1 MWYRIVKSSF
11 GVGPQRQIN
20 LEETIQ
26 PQIEEVIN
34 KPDTALYKTVEES
47 LSEIR
52 STDAKQNMG
61 TYEKSQGSVALMNG
75 EGMYPLNSSLN
86 NLNDLPSDKSL
97 Y

>member
-26 PQIEEVIN
+26 PQIEKVIN

-47 LSEIR
+47 LSEITQTCAIIYKTK
-52 STDAKQNMG
+52 STEN
-61 TYEKSQGSVALMNG
+61 
-75 EGMYPLNSSLN
+75 
-86 NLNDLPSDKSL
+86 
-97 Y
+97 

>member
-26 PQIEEVIN
+26 PQIEEVIS
-34 KPDTALYKTVEES
+34 KPVTPLFKTVEQS

-52 STDAKQNMG
+52 PTDEKQNMG
-61 TYEKSQGSVALMNG
+61 SYEKIQGSVALKNG

-86 NLNDLPSDKSL
+86 NLDNLPFDKSL

>member
-47 LSEIR
+47 LNEIR
-52 STDAKQNMG
+52 STDVKQNMG
-61 TYEKSQGSVALMNG
+61 MYEKSQGSVALMNG

-86 NLNDLPSDKSL
+86 NLDDLPSDKSL

>member
-52 STDAKQNMG
+52 STDVKQNMG
-61 TYEKSQGSVALMNG
+61 MYEKSQGSVALMNG

-86 NLNDLPSDKSL
+86 NLDDLPSDKSL

>member
-52 STDAKQNMG
+52 STDVKQNMG
-61 TYEKSQGSVALMNG
+61 MYEKSQGSVALMNG

-86 NLNDLPSDKSL
+86 NLDNLPSDKSL